1 MTDLSSTPTRAASG
15 RFLPGRSGNP
25 AGRPP
30 GSRNRSSLLIEQIDE
45 ADSAAIVKA
54 VVDRA
59 LSGHWPAQRAC
70 LTRLFAPA
78 KEAPIALDLPAVASA
93 ADVAAAG
100 TALIAALAAGDV
112 TPGEAQKVMAVLAG
126 HLKAL
131 DAARREGARETAPV
145 EAGAPLTTTEPAVS
159 PAERPCILPVVAVAA
174 EDSAARHDR
183 PSTRGAARPSPSGE
197 HAAAD
202 ACNSPV
208 LSSVEG
214 AVAETP
220 TASPEYP
227 GRVERGLSGGTE
239 TFFETKRSADRRGAR
254 SRASW
259 LYERPF
265 GTVPA
270 RLRADQGAPA
280 SEGRSGAASRRSATP
295 LHAFVGA
302 DACISP
308 VLADASGSGALP
320 HRSQRH
326 GDRGHAKPA
335 YADAACA

>member
-45 ADSAAIVKA
+45 AESAAIVKA

-78 KEAPIALDLPAVASA
+78 KEAPLALDLPAVASA

-131 DAARREGARETAPV
+131 DAARREGIRDEAPAEV
-145 EAGAPLTTTEPAVS
+145 GAPLTTAEPAVS

-174 EDSAARHDR
+174 EDSAARHDPSLSPKR
-183 PSTRGAARPSPSGE
+183 PLVSPLEE
-197 HAAAD
+197 HATSRPGLSPAAAQD
-202 ACNSPV
+202 PFGPV
-208 LSSVEG
+208 SAQASGAERRREG
-214 AVAETP
+214 ADP
-220 TASPEYP
+220 SLP
-227 GRVERGLSGGTE
+227 RG
-239 TFFETKRSADRRGAR
+239 RSASALFLG
-254 SRASW
+254 SS
-259 LYERPF
+259 
-265 GTVPA
+265 
-270 RLRADQGAPA
+270 
-280 SEGRSGAASRRSATP
+280 AAFS
-295 LHAFVGA
+295 
-302 DACISP
+302 CISP
-308 VLADASGSGALP
+308 VPIPFLERGAAPPHPGQRPAPFIPNHVRDDLRPAWIVPPAPQPRLRATDSAAS
-320 HRSQRH
+320 
-326 GDRGHAKPA
+326 HAS
-335 YADAACA
+335 ACA